1 MPIAMTEIQAISPRR
16 PAASPAG
23 ERRAATA
30 AASVQLLVFSDDWG
44 RHPSSCQH
52 LVRHLLA
59 DDATLAALW
68 VNTIGTRRP
77 RLTRE
82 DVGKALRRC
91 RTWFAP
97 GRPRA
102 RLPGNLAVISPMMYP
117 GFRRP
122 WQRRFN
128 ATRLAAAVN
137 GAMTRHF
144 GPRGD
149 GAGRDGMCRVALTT
163 IPTTADLVGRV
174 DVDAWI
180 YYAVDNFSVWPGLD
194 GPVLDAME
202 RQLAANV
209 DAAVAVSATIQQ
221 RLAAM
226 GRPADLLTHGIEPS
240 FWSHVEPSVR
250 AAAVA
255 ELDKL
260 TGRRP
265 VLLFWGVIDRR
276 LDAEL
281 CLKLAEQVGPL
292 VLVGPRQNPDPRLR
306 TCPHIHLPGPR
317 PLAALPALAA
327 AADVLVMPY
336 ADLPVTRAMQP
347 LKLKEYLATGRPAV
361 VRDLP
366 ATVDWSDCADVTGDA
381 AAFIAAVRRRATEG
395 IALAQSAARAAR
407 LPGESWADKARQL
420 RMLIDRVIPQYPHS

>member
-1 MPIAMTEIQAISPRR
+1 MPQVQAVSPRKTVVR
-16 PAASPAG
+16 HVSAADG
-23 ERRAATA
+23 ETA
-30 AASVQLLVFSDDWG
+30 AAGTQLLVFSDDWG

-52 LVRHLLA
+52 LIRHLLPHCP
-59 DDATLAALW
+59 TLW
-68 VNTIGTRRP
+68 VNTIGSRRP

-82 DVGKALRRC
+82 DLGKALGRC

-97 GRPRA
+97 RRDAHVMQPE
-102 RLPGNLAVISPMMYP
+102 NLTVISPLMYP

-128 ATRLAAAVN
+128 AARLAAAAN
-137 GAMTRHF
+137 RAMHQRF
-144 GPRGD
+144 GPGSD
-149 GAGRDGMCRVALTT
+149 GAGRDRIRRVALTT

-174 DVDAWI
+174 DVDAWL
-180 YYAVDNFSVWPGLD
+180 YYAVDDFSVWPGLD

-226 GRPADLLTHGIEPS
+226 GRPADLLTHGIEPAL
-240 FWSHVEPSVR
+240 WSHVEPTTR
-250 AAAVA
+250 AAAAA
-255 ELDKL
+255 ELRGIV
-260 TGRRP
+260 GRGP
-265 VLLFWGVIDRR
+265 VLLFWGVVDRR
-276 LDAEL
+276 LDVEL
-281 CLKLAEQVGPL
+281 CLRLAEQVGSL
-292 VLVGPRQNPDPRLR
+292 VLVGPRQNPDPRLIA
-306 TCPHIHLPGPR
+306 CPHIHLPGPR

-347 LKLKEYLATGRPAV
+347 LKLKEYLATSRPAV

-366 ATVDWSDCADVTGDA
+366 ATADWSDAADVVYEA
-381 AAFIAAVRRRATEG
+381 PAFIAAVRRRVIEG
-395 IALAQSAARAAR
+395 IAPAQSAARAAR
-407 LPGESWADKARQL
+407 LPGESWADKARRL
-420 RMLIDRVIPQYPHS
+420 RTLIDRAADPARCG